1 MKILFVCT
9 GNTCRS
15 PMAQGL
21 AGFYLTNEYE
31 IFSAGIDAFDG
42 DCVSEN
48 AVKALRGKGIDIS
61 GHKAVRLR
69 RELITHADYVFTM
82 TRSQEAYLS
91 RTYPEFKEKFM
102 LLGDWTNSCRE
113 ISDPWLGSYESYQ
126 DCAQELEEIIKTM
139 AKSLLGNKK
148 QFEDIEE
155 VKR

>member
-21 AGFYLTNEYE
+21 AGLYLSDEYE
-31 IFSAGIDAFDG
+31 ISSAGIDASDG

-61 GHKAVRLR
+61 AHKAVRLR
-69 RELITHADYVFTM
+69 RELIASVDYVFTM

-91 RTYPEFKEKFM
+91 CTYPEFKEKFM
-102 LLGDWTNSCRE
+102 LLGDWINSGRE
-113 ISDPWLGSYESYQ
+113 IPDPWLGSYESYQ
-126 DCAQELEEIIKTM
+126 CCAQELEEIIK
-139 AKSLLGNKK
+139 S
-148 QFEDIEE
+148 
-155 VKR
+155 VSKRVCAEKN